1 MEINLDNETKQK
13 NMQLNKDRNTDEYNK
28 FYKKEQYHVSLVNI
42 DSAFRNKSPK
52 NIYTSTVNYLPT
64 DPLTF
69 TQNSPIITINYPNHG
84 FSVDDRIIVQNVTG
98 LNYVLSGS
106 IFLFQN
112 FSYCFIYAP
121 NNDITTN
128 YTTLLNKIQIEI
140 SIVNSSTMEN
150 ILYYD
155 NIPLNTLIG
164 IFNVNLPSVI
174 NQTSEISSDILNFF
188 NVQSASQLD
197 TNYILIQLPFPYYS
211 INRTYYEITDF
222 LKIQFYSIHGIP
234 INGINSDYP
243 INYQKLQGFQTV
255 SSVKDENTFNITTNY
270 NALTSG
276 IGGGTKIQIMHIS
289 STEDGFPNAN
299 SYTVK
304 FKKNFN
310 NVVRIE
316 LVSTEFPF
324 IDYLVKSTGSNQNNM
339 IYWQQIDDGNTIYS
353 TSIPEGNYDGTNL
366 LNVLSSNMN
375 KIARVTSTNEV
386 HQYNN
391 FNITY
396 NSYTQEIKFNG
407 FEITSLPNSLQVDI
421 ITVNS
426 IQYFRLTI
434 NHPNNLINVNDTIT
448 ISNALAIG
456 IIPATSINTS
466 FSVYQVNK
474 NANSY
479 SVLLGTI
486 TQLSATSDLGTTL
499 TDNGGGTT
507 TVQTKSLFRLLFNFP
522 NTIGNVLGF
531 KNTGQPNAITPY
543 SNVISNFG
551 YYTLD
556 TNLNTVG
563 NVTTNH
569 LLLNLTGVNNY
580 YLLYINDYE
589 LVYNNS
595 SELPSFAKI
604 LLSGSPGDVLYNTF
618 INYPLEFD
626 FPVST
631 LNEIKIKITY
641 GDGTLPDFRNID
653 HSFTLKITEFINYP
667 RNTGINSKNTNFI
680 ETLKTLDV

>member
-13 NMQLNKDRNTDEYNK
+13 NTQLNKDKNIDEYNK
-28 FYKKEQYHVSLVNI
+28 FYKKEHYHVSLVNI
-42 DSAFRNKSPK
+42 DSSFRNKSPK
-52 NIYTSTVNYLPT
+52 NIYTSTVNYLPN
-64 DPLTF
+64 DPLSF
-69 TQNSPIITINYPNHG
+69 TQNSSIITINYPNHG
-84 FSVDDRIIVQNVTG
+84 FSVDDRIIIQNVTG
-98 LNYVLSGS
+98 LNYVLSGN
-106 IFLFQN
+106 IYLFQH
-112 FSYCFIYAP
+112 FPYCFIYAP
-121 NNDITTN
+121 NNNITTN

-155 NIPLNTLIG
+155 NIPLNALIG
-164 IFNVNLPSVI
+164 IFNINLPSVV
-174 NQTSEISSDILNFF
+174 NKTTEISSDILTFF
-188 NVQSASQLD
+188 GKNSVSELD
-197 TNYILIQLPFPYYS
+197 ANYILIQLPFPYYS
-211 INRTYYEITDF
+211 INQPSYEITDF
-222 LKIQFYSIHGIP
+222 LKIQFYSINGIP
-234 INGINSDYP
+234 ISGINSNYP
-243 INYQKLQGFQTV
+243 INYQRLQGFQTIA
-255 SSVKDENTFNITTNY
+255 SVKDNNTFNINTNY
-270 NALTSG
+270 NALTTG
-276 IGGGTKIQIMHIS
+276 IGGGSKIQIMYIS
-289 STEDGFPNAN
+289 STEDGFPDAN
-299 SYTVK
+299 SYNIR

-324 IDYLVKSTGSNQNNM
+324 IDYLVKSNGPNQNNM

-353 TSIPEGNYDGTNL
+353 TSIPEGNYDGTTL
-366 LNVLSSNMN
+366 LNVLSQNMN
-375 KIARVTSTNEV
+375 TIQRVTSTNEV
-386 HQYNN
+386 PQ
-391 FNITY
+391 FNIFNISY
-396 NSYTQEIKFNG
+396 NSYTQKINFNG
-407 FEITSLPNSLQVDI
+407 YEITSLPNSLQVDI
-421 ITVNS
+421 ITIHSV
-426 IQYFRLTI
+426 QYFRLTI
-434 NHPNNLINVNDTIT
+434 NHPNNLINVNDTIK
-448 ISNALAIG
+448 ISNASAIG
-456 IIPATSINTS
+456 IVPATSINIT
-466 FSVYQVNK
+466 FTVYQVNK
-474 NANSY
+474 NSNSY

-486 TQLSATSDLGTTL
+486 KQLSATSDLGTTL
-499 TDNGGGTT
+499 IDNGGGTT
-507 TVQTKSLFRLLFNFP
+507 TIQTKSLFRLLFNYP

-543 SNVISNFG
+543 NNVISNFG

>member
-13 NMQLNKDRNTDEYNK
+13 NKKLNKDKNTDEYNK

-42 DSAFRNKSPK
+42 DSSFRNKSPK
-52 NIYTSTVNYLPT
+52 NIYKSTVNYLPSN
-64 DPLTF
+64 PLTF
-69 TQNSPIITINYPNHG
+69 TQNSPIITINYPNHK
-84 FSVDDRIIVQNVTG
+84 FSVNDRIIIQNVTG
-98 LNYVLSGS
+98 LNYVLSGN

-112 FSYCFIYAP
+112 FSYCFVHVP
-121 NNDITTN
+121 NNNITPN

-155 NIPLNTLIG
+155 NIPINALIG
-164 IFNVNLPSVI
+164 IFDINLPSVV
-174 NQTSEISSDILNFF
+174 NQTTEISSDILNSLG
-188 NVQSASQLD
+188 VTSISDLD
-197 TNYILIQLPFPYYS
+197 KNYILIQLPFPYYS
-211 INRTYYEITDF
+211 IDRKSYEIIDF
-222 LKIQFYSIHGIP
+222 LKIQFYNINGIP

-243 INYQKLQGFQTV
+243 INYQRLQGFQTV
-255 SSVKDENTFNITTNY
+255 TKVIDNNTFNIKTNY
-270 NALTSG
+270 NALTTG
-276 IGGGTKIQIMHIS
+276 TGGGSKIQIMYIS
-289 STEDGFPNAN
+289 STEDGFPEAN
-299 SYTVK
+299 TYNVR

-324 IDYLVKSTGSNQNNM
+324 IDYLVKSSGPNKNNI
-339 IYWQQIDDGNTIYS
+339 IYWQQIEDGDTVYS

-366 LNVLSSNMN
+366 LNVLSQNMN
-375 KIARVTSTNEV
+375 KVPRIISTNEV
-386 HQYNN
+386 PKYNN
-391 FNITY
+391 FNINY

-407 FEITSLPNSLQVDI
+407 FEITNLPNSLKIDI

-426 IQYFRLTI
+426 IRYFRLTI
-434 NHPNNLINVNDTIT
+434 NHPKNLINVNDTIT
-448 ISNALAIG
+448 ISNANAIG
-456 IIPATSINTS
+456 IIPATSINTT
-466 FSVYQVNK
+466 FTVYQINK
-474 NANSY
+474 TANSY

-486 TQLSATSDLGTTL
+486 AQLSPSSDLGTTL
-499 TDNGGGTT
+499 IDSGGGTT
-507 TVQTKSLFRLLFNFP
+507 TVQTKSLFRLLFNYS

-531 KNTGQPNAITPY
+531 KNTGQTNAITPY
-543 SNVISNFG
+543 NNVISNFG

-626 FPVST
+626 FPIST

-653 HSFTLKITEFINYP
+653 HSFTLKITEFVNYP
-667 RNTGINSKNTNFI
+667 KNTGINSKNTNFI
-680 ETLKTLDV
+680 ETLKTLDI